1 MFVHSFL
8 INVVLLCN
16 SYFSYVKD
24 LAFLLPG
31 ILQLLFLEVS
41 ISKVFGDFFFMLL
54 IAVFVAVMMTA
65 FWCVLCRGT

>member
-41 ISKVFGDFFFMLL
+41 ISKVFGDFFFY
-54 IAVFVAVMMTA
+54 VADSSFCGSDDDSFLV
-65 FWCVLCRGT
+65 CSV